1 MNKQKRETMLVM
13 NQFVFSEHKESETGS
28 SNLKTSQE
36 KDKSKDKS
44 SQMNLKFDGV
54 NSQSKQ
60 IRQNT
65 LTLSL
70 KNSDY
75 DLGNHQ
81 FYKIK

>member
-1 MNKQKRETMLVM
+1 
-13 NQFVFSEHKESETGS
+13 
-28 SNLKTSQE
+28 
-36 KDKSKDKS
+36 
-44 SQMNLKFDGV
+44 MNLKFDGV

>member
-13 NQFVFSEHKESETGS
+13 NQFVFSERKESETGS

-36 KDKSKDKS
+36 KGKSKEKS

-54 NSQSKQ
+54 TSQSKQ